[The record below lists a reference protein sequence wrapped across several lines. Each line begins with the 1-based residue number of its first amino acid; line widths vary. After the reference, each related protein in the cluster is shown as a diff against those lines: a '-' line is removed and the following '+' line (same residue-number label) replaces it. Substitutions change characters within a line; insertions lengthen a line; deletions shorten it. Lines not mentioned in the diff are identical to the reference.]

1 MVPSFTETI
10 ASQTS
15 NLDLTTM
22 RSSRS
27 SLSSLCTDLLLIAI
41 RMKEAEDLGEP
52 SALRKLINHYLE
64 LYRKNCELSGTGPE
78 KILDTQYALVALLD
92 ETVLSSPGA
101 CRDYWITRPLQLD
114 IFGDNIAGE
123 EFYRK
128 LKKLLL
134 SPGKN
139 LEVLEVYYLCLSL
152 GFEGKYRISDTA
164 ERIEL
169 IQNLGQKIRS
179 MRMSSSCGLS
189 PHGMVTGIETF
200 PKAEFSLFPLWVSA
214 LILVSALSL
223 FCSVI
228 YMSIHEKMKSLIEA
242 LERMVN

>member
-1 MVPSFTETI
+1 MIPLFTETI

-22 RSSRS
+22 SSSRS

-64 LYRKNCELSGTGPE
+64 LFRKNCELSGTGPE
-78 KILDTQYALVALLD
+78 KIHDTQYALVALLD

-134 SPGKN
+134 NPEKN

-152 GFEGKYRISDTA
+152 GFEGKYRICDTA

-179 MRMSSSCGLS
+179 MRMNSSCGLS

-200 PKAEFSLFPLWVSA
+200 SKTEFPLFPLWVSA
-214 LILVSALSL
+214 LILVSTLSL
-223 FCSVI
+223 FCAVI
-228 YMSIHEKMKSLIEA
+228 YMSIHEQMKSLIET
-242 LERMVN
+242 LGKMVN